1 VAAYRFGSPVGAL
14 AFPGESPGET
24 RVFDTAGNA
33 FWIFR
38 LRPVPRRGDDRMAG
52 KNALR
57 GIVGK
62 GPHLD
67 KGFKRPL
74 TFQRQRIDVRS
85 NCAGGHAATLG
96 LHFAY

>member
-1 VAAYRFGSPVGAL
+1 
-14 AFPGESPGET
+14 
-24 RVFDTAGNA
+24 
-33 FWIFR
+33 
-38 LRPVPRRGDDRMAG
+38 MAG